1 MSSRVIP
8 VLILSFL
15 LLNAKGQDKPVY
27 ECIYRFTMPRMPSN
41 MADQL
46 SLTANAVIDYK
57 IITNGDWYLIYG
69 KAVSIAV
76 ENTDIRIDSADG
88 QEDSALIRKPDKF
101 YNLSLKTVQP
111 LIVHQLFPEII
122 STASAG
128 EKQAFIQK
136 SDDSST
142 FLLSSKYPPI
152 LTPFP
157 NYNGNKYGVVE
168 IRNARFNC
176 TLVSEK
182 QIDFDF
188 HRYDA
193 TIKFQFLSK
202 PLGFPF

>member
-1 MSSRVIP
+1 
-8 VLILSFL
+8 
-15 LLNAKGQDKPVY
+15 
-27 ECIYRFTMPRMPSN
+27 MPSN

-69 KAVSIAV
+69 KAVSIAI
-76 ENTDIRIDSADG
+76 ENTDIRVDSADG

-111 LIVHQLFPEII
+111 LILHQLFPEII
-122 STASAG
+122 NTASVG
-128 EKQAFIQK
+128 EKKAFIQK

-157 NYNGNKYGVVE
+157 NYTGNKYGVVE

>member
-1 MSSRVIP
+1 MSSRIIP
-8 VLILSFL
+8 TLILSFL
-15 LLNAKGQDKPVY
+15 LLNVKGQDKPVY
-27 ECIYRFTMPRMPSN
+27 ECIYRVTIPRMPSN
-41 MADQL
+41 MADQF

-69 KAVSIAV
+69 KAVSIVV
-76 ENTDIRIDSADG
+76 ENTDIRVDSADG

-111 LIVHQLFPEII
+111 LIVHHLFPEI
-122 STASAG
+122 STASVG
-128 EKQAFIQK
+128 EKQALIQK
-136 SDDSST
+136 SNDSST
-142 FLLSSKYPPI
+142 FFLSSKYPPI

-157 NYNGNKYGVVE
+157 HYAGNKYGVVE

-176 TLVSEK
+176 SLVSEK

-188 HRYDA
+188 HRYEA
-193 TIKFQFLSK
+193 TIKKFQFLSK